1 MAVAQGIRGTKPTW
15 VGGEGGS
22 GNKKAVGAATALGLG
37 VPQQNAMPS
46 GMAGLG
52 MAQHDPLDSPFGS
65 IMINI

>member
-1 MAVAQGIRGTKPTW
+1 M
-15 VGGEGGS
+15 GGEGGS